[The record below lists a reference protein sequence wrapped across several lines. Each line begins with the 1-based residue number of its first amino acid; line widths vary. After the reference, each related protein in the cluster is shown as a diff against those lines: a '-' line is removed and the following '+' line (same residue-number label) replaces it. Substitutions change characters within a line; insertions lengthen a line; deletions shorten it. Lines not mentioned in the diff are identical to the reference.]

1 MKEVKRYSAIIRFEH
16 WLTALSG
23 IALIFTGLGCLP
35 LFKRY
40 YITEL
45 PGFAWTAD
53 FYTVTKLHYLFAI
66 FFTFAVFFHLFFH
79 LLRGD
84 FGLIPKRGDFVASI
98 KTILASFGLGKEPP
112 ADKWLPEQRYAYIG
126 IAFVTALVVLTG
138 IFKVF
143 KNLEWII
150 LPPKVESTL
159 NLLHTIF
166 GGLFII
172 LFFVHIFFVVFIKRN
187 WPLLKAMITG
197 KVSLEYVKE
206 RHPLW
211 YERIKERLKRKEE
224 GMNIS

>member
-172 LFFVHIFFVVFIKRN
+172 LVFVHIFFVVFIKRN

>member
-1 MKEVKRYSAIIRFEH
+1 MKEVKRYSAIVRFEH